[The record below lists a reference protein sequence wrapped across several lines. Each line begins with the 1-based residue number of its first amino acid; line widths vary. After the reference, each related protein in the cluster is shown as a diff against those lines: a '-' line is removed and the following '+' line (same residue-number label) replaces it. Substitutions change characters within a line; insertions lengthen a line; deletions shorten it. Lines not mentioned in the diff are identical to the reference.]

1 MALKRSGVRASLAP
15 YTQFLVPRTRQV
27 IRSCV
32 PRSVYISLAR
42 FLPLICS
49 TCALALVLGGAN
61 AQQVAPKTTAATKT
75 DVVLFVRPDGPT
87 SARIGLAYR
96 KRIPHQQVRNE
107 IQKLLAVSGWKLSG
121 DLAITDGTVHADN
134 PKGFPPT
141 TAALFGVIDAP
152 QFHDNA
158 PVLAYY
164 LQAFQAWNRVE
175 VLFVTPD
182 LQPYNGVTH
191 FHTPSLDV
199 AMAKS
204 DGVYSYVATIREHS
218 KSLPPLI
225 RDVSEPPAKAS
236 GWANSTQRGARDPI
250 DSVGSVRPVSPSRFW
265 PSLFIIVGGLLT
277 GGVALQWL
285 ARHRVHDVKP
295 RRLP

>member
-15 YTQFLVPRTRQV
+15 YTQYLVPRARQV
-27 IRSCV
+27 LRSCV
-32 PRSVYISLAR
+32 FRPISISLAR

-49 TCALALVLGGAN
+49 FCAVAISLSGAI
-61 AQQVAPKTTAATKT
+61 AQKDAPKTNATTKT
-75 DVVLFVRPDGPT
+75 DVVLFVRPDGPA

-96 KRIPHQQVRNE
+96 KRIPHQEVRNE
-107 IQKLLAVSGWKLSG
+107 INKLLAVSGWKLSG
-121 DLAITDGTVHADN
+121 DPAITDGTVHADN

-141 TAALFGVIDAP
+141 TAAMFGVTDAP

-158 PVLAYY
+158 PVLAHY

-175 VLFVTPD
+175 VLFVTPN
-182 LQPYNGVTH
+182 LQPYNGVTN

-225 RDVSEPPAKAS
+225 RDASEPQADVS
-236 GWANSTQRGARDPI
+236 GRTNSKPTGAHDPI
-250 DSVGSVRPVSPSRFW
+250 DSAGSVPPVSPSRFW
-265 PSLFIIVGGLLT
+265 PSLFILVGSLLT

-285 ARHRVHDVKP
+285 ARRRVQDVKP